1 MRLEKISSSVLPEYE
16 LATDENY
23 LAAAFAFVL
32 DWLLQTEPFVGLDI
46 LNQLCAHNNE
56 FPLDTGEDIR
66 VSAQAIS
73 EQGRPD
79 IKVFSPGKL
88 LIHMEVTLD
97 SRLAPDQL
105 ARHKEALNLCSGD
118 TRSVVLLTGFN
129 FKDEE
134 NIPREVK
141 HIWWFEVYNWL
152 ADARAKAQD
161 PFNKYLMEQFMS
173 VLEEK
178 RLVIEKV
185 ESKYAEEVPA
195 STKLINMI
203 KVAIDDACLCS
214 GPCNDLWCEGYYLP
228 DGNSFFCRIY
238 YDDPIGIE
246 FNTEPPNKHKFDR
259 ERVKKPSYL
268 VTVDNKGHIYFNF
281 QLNKRFYSLDEKQR
295 LEEITRLVETAHRAA
310 VEPG

>member
-1 MRLEKISSSVLPEYE
+1 LRLEKISSSVLPEYE

-56 FPLDTGEDIR
+56 FPLDTDDDMR

-73 EQGRPD
+73 GQGRPD
-79 IKVFSPGKL
+79 IKVFSWGKL
-88 LIHMEVTLD
+88 LIYMEVTLD

-105 ARHKEALNLCSGD
+105 ARYKEALNLCSTD

-129 FKDEE
+129 FEDGE
-134 NIPREVK
+134 NTPREVK

-178 RLVIEKV
+178 KLVIEKV
-185 ESKYAEEVPA
+185 EPEYGEEVPA
-195 STKLINMI
+195 STKLIR
-203 KVAIDDACLCS
+203 KQLVL
-214 GPCNDLWCEGYYLP
+214 LP
-228 DGNSFFCRIY
+228 YILR
-238 YDDPIGIE
+238 
-246 FNTEPPNKHKFDR
+246 
-259 ERVKKPSYL
+259 
-268 VTVDNKGHIYFNF
+268 
-281 QLNKRFYSLDEKQR
+281 
-295 LEEITRLVETAHRAA
+295 
-310 VEPG
+310 